1 MLRALLDGQTDP
13 WERAPLAR
21 GSLRGKPIQLA
32 QAMVGT
38 VKEHP
43 RFLLLQHLALIDVLD
58 RQVADLDQAIAH
70 RIAQDGERAEPT
82 GAGVCVE
89 SEQDGQPETPESE
102 LAPQQQNRSQPR
114 EGFSTG
120 EVLASERGAQPVEV
134 SRHALEG

>member
-1 MLRALLDGQTDP
+1 
-13 WERAPLAR
+13 
-21 GSLRGKPIQLA
+21 
-32 QAMVGT
+32 
-38 VKEHP
+38 
-43 RFLLLQHLALIDVLD
+43 
-58 RQVADLDQAIAH
+58 
-70 RIAQDGERAEPT
+70 
-82 GAGVCVE
+82 VE